1 MSELSFE
8 KDPAPRFS
16 RKDIARRAAKFLPN
30 NSIVNLGIGIPSLCA
45 NYLPK
50 DIDIYYQAETGL
62 LGFKELYPKGK
73 GDPNIMDASGNFPVV
88 IPGLVFFDSIESFNM
103 IRGGHID
110 ITVLGGLQVSG
121 NGDLSNWM
129 IPTRGIG
136 SIGGAM
142 DLAENTPNV
151 IIAMEHSTTK
161 NDPKIVEECTYPL
174 TSKNCVNLIV
184 TDVAIIEVKYYSD
197 INAKL
202 ILREA
207 APHWKIEDIQ
217 KITNAEIFEK

>member
-1 MSELSFE
+1 M
-8 KDPAPRFS
+8 
-16 RKDIARRAAKFLPN
+16 
-30 NSIVNLGIGIPSLCA
+30 IPS
-45 NYLPK
+45 
-50 DIDIYYQAETGL
+50 
-62 LGFKELYPKGK
+62 
-73 GDPNIMDASGNFPVV
+73 
-88 IPGLVFFDSIESFNM
+88 
-103 IRGGHID
+103 
-110 ITVLGGLQVSG
+110 
-121 NGDLSNWM
+121 
-129 IPTRGIG
+129 RGIG

-184 TDVAIIEVKYYSD
+184 TDVAILEVKYYSD

-202 ILREA
+202 VLREA
-207 APHWKIEDIQ
+207 APQWKIEDIQ